1 MCCITPDNTNLCA
14 ALHQPLQIYLLRYIG
29 SYETLWC
36 ITQKSLDIMAHMG
49 AVVAHLGDVMAHI

>member
-1 MCCITPDNTNLCA
+1 MQLCA